1 MTNIN
6 YTLYEDE
13 GDAFVTAFVSGQKPY
28 TASTASHPNFAEI
41 VSALKAGDVSALGLF
56 DISTVVEKYFDQLS
70 ERVAV
75 KGGHV
80 FFDGDEVDNSLTK
93 QILRF
98 LEAKIDDWQPLVNFM
113 ENVASNPNEH
123 SREQLYSWLEARDF
137 TITSDGNLV
146 GYKGVKS
153 DLKSVHSGPG
163 IVNGE
168 AINGHLDNS
177 PGNTVEIA
185 RSVVQHDP
193 SNGCASGLHVG
204 TYDYARSW
212 GTIVLK
218 VEVNPR
224 DVVSVPTDC
233 NAAKVRVCRYE
244 VIEVVNTLEQV
255 GEALTSALDGDE
267 DQWDEGYDYDPDD
280 ED

>member
-1 MTNIN
+1 
-6 YTLYEDE
+6 
-13 GDAFVTAFVSGQKPY
+13 GDHRDLHSFPTRRS
-28 TASTASHPNFAEI
+28 SD
-41 VSALKAGDVSALGLF
+41 L
-56 DISTVVEKYFDQLS
+56 
-70 ERVAV
+70 
-75 KGGHV
+75 
-80 FFDGDEVDNSLTK
+80 
-93 QILRF
+93 
-98 LEAKIDDWQPLVNFM
+98 
-113 ENVASNPNEH
+113 NVASNPNEH
-123 SREQLYSWLEARDF
+123 SREQLYSWLDARDF

-212 GTIVLK
+212 GTVTLK

-233 NAAKVRVCRYE
+233 DAAKVRVCRYE
-244 VIEVVNTLEQV
+244 VIEQV

-267 DQWDEGYDYDPDD
+267 DEWDATYACDYDRDD